1 MTLYVVV
8 DIETDGPN
16 PGSHSMLSFGAVA
29 CRAAGSQPG
38 RGPEASADRFTV
50 NLLPL
55 PGAGSEPRT
64 MAWWATE
71 PEAWAAATRDALPA
85 AEAMARFVD
94 WLRGLPEIPVFAAH
108 PVAFDGFWI
117 DWYLRRF
124 TGHRLF
130 KGPYDGER
138 LFQDA
143 ALDIPSLAVGVLGM
157 EPAQAITKPYPEA
170 WFGGHAHTHCALDD
184 ARGYAALLQQLLARR
199 AQGR

>member
-16 PGSHSMLSFGAVA
+16 PGSHSLLSFGAVA
-29 CRAAGSQPG
+29 CRAQGAPL
-38 RGPEASADRFTV
+38 ARFAV

-55 PGAGSEPRT
+55 PGAAAEPRT

-71 PEAWAAATRDALPA
+71 PEAWAAATSDPLPA

-94 WLRGLPEIPVFAAH
+94 WLRGLPEMPVFAGH

-124 TGHRLF
+124 TGHRLM

-138 LFQDA
+138 IFLDA
-143 ALDIPSLAVGVLGM
+143 ALDIPTLASGVLGL
-157 EPAQAITKPYPEA
+157 EIDQAMKKPYPED

-184 ARGYAALLQQLLARR
+184 ALGYAALLQRLLARR
-199 AQGR
+199 PALAPAGAPSP